1 MTQLLEK
8 EEQIRQAHA
17 GLIHRVVI
25 ATQNPAAVSD
35 LDRLLK
41 EALDNGWTALVAI
54 IRKILK
60 GSRDTAL
67 LRGLDEEDAVI
78 VSSILNGIQNPG
90 TLPRL
95 DQQIDGGMAA
105 PGLASIVHT
114 ARSGDIDTLQLL
126 GTMATQMMEA
136 GGDMARLA
144 AIMRPLVLGE
154 RDPNKLCEGM
164 TDQGEA
170 LVLNI
175 LAELKKLET
184 H

>member
-1 MTQLLEK
+1 MTKLLEK
-8 EEQIRQAHA
+8 EEQVRQAHA

-25 ATQNPAAVSD
+25 ATQNPSAVPD

-41 EALDNGWTALVAI
+41 EAVDNGWSDLVAA
-54 IRKILK
+54 IRRILK

-67 LRGLDEEDAVI
+67 LRGLAEPDRVI
-78 VSSILNGIQNPG
+78 ICSILEGIQNPD

-95 DQQIDGGMAA
+95 DAPIDGAMAA
-105 PGLASIVHT
+105 PGLAAILHG
-114 ARSGDIDTLQLL
+114 ARTGNHEALQLL
-126 GTMATQMMEA
+126 GTMAHQMMQA

-164 TDQGEA
+164 SDKGET
-170 LVLNI
+170 LVNNI
-175 LAELKKLET
+175 LAELRKLET

>member
-1 MTQLLEK
+1 MSQLLEK
-8 EEQIRQAHA
+8 EDQIRQSHA

-25 ATQNPAAVSD
+25 AAQNPSAVPD

-41 EALDNGWTALVAI
+41 EAQDNGWTSLVI
-54 IRKILK
+54 TIRRILK

-78 VSSILNGIQNPG
+78 IRSILEGIHNPE

-95 DQQIDGGMAA
+95 DQAIDGAMAA
-105 PGLASIVHT
+105 PGLASIIHT
-114 ARSGDIDTLQLL
+114 ARTGNVEALQLL
-126 GTMATQMMEA
+126 GDMATQMMQA

-144 AIMRPLVLGE
+144 ALMRPLVLGE

-164 TDQGEA
+164 SDKGET
-170 LVLNI
+170 LVQNI

>member
-1 MTQLLEK
+1 MTERLEK

-25 ATQNPAAVSD
+25 ATQNPGAVSD
-35 LDRLLK
+35 LDRLLQ
-41 EALDNGWTALVAI
+41 EAQDNGWTELVAA
-54 IRKILK
+54 IRRILK
-60 GSRDTAL
+60 GSRDAAL
-67 LRGLDEEDAVI
+67 LRSLDEEDAVI
-78 VSSILNGIQNPG
+78 VGSILNGIQNPA
-90 TLPRL
+90 TLPKL

-105 PGLASIVHT
+105 PGLAAIVHH
-114 ARSGDIDTLQLL
+114 ARRGDLETLQLL
-126 GTMATQMMEA
+126 GTMATQMMQA

-154 RDPNKLCEGM
+154 RDPNQLCEGM
-164 TDQGEA
+164 TDQGET